1 MTQNKKKII
10 NDPVYGFIR
19 IPYDIIFDII
29 EHPYFQRLRRI
40 KQLGLTNLVYPG
52 AIHTRFHHAIGSMHL
67 MGISLEVLRSKGI
80 EITEDEAKAAL
91 IAILLHDIG
100 HGPYSHAL
108 EHAIVKNTSHESLS
122 SLFMQHLNSVFN
134 NQLQLAIA
142 IFNNT
147 YKRKFFHQLV
157 SSQLDMDRMD
167 YLTRDSFFT
176 GVSEGIISWDR
187 ILYMLN
193 VNNDKLVIDSKG
205 IYSIEK
211 FLISRRLMYW
221 QVYMHKTVISAEFLL
236 IQILKRANFLAHNNI
251 SLPASPQLG
260 AFIYNNYTIEHFKNQ
275 PDLLHEFAE
284 LDDYDIFSAIKSW
297 KSHNDKILSILCNCL
312 INRKLMKVEIQNT
325 KPAEKII
332 ENYKAYASKYL
343 KIDLKD
349 SEYFVHTGEISNN
362 AYDPSLGQILIL
374 YKNQETK
381 DIALASDNLNIKMLS
396 TTVKKHFIYFYN
408 L

>member
-1 MTQNKKKII
+1 MFQNKKKII

-19 IPYDIIFDII
+19 IPSEIVFDII
-29 EHPYFQRLRRI
+29 EHPYFQRLRHI

-52 AIHTRFHHAIGSMHL
+52 AIHTRFHHAIGCIHL
-67 MGISLEVLRSKGI
+67 MGISIEVLRSKGI
-80 EITEDEAKAAL
+80 EITEEEAKAVTL
-91 IAILLHDIG
+91 AILLHDIG

-108 EHAIVKNTSHESLS
+108 ERAIVKNTSHELLS
-122 SLFMQHLNSVFN
+122 SLFMQHLNSIFN
-134 NQLQLAIA
+134 NELQLAIA

-147 YKRKFFHQLV
+147 YERKFLHQLV

-187 ILYMLN
+187 IIYMLN
-193 VNNDKLVIDSKG
+193 VKNDQLVIDSKG

-236 IQILKRANFLAHNNI
+236 LQILKRANFLATQNV
-251 SLPASPQLG
+251 SLAASPQLEK
-260 AFIYNNYTIEHFKNQ
+260 FIYNNYTIEHFKNQ
-275 PDLLHEFAE
+275 PELLSLFAE

-297 KSHNDKILSILCNCL
+297 KNHTDKVLSILCNCL
-312 INRKLMKVEIQNT
+312 INRKLMKVEIQNS
-325 KPAEKII
+325 KPDENTIN
-332 ENYKAYASKYL
+332 NYKNIAVNTL
-343 KIDLKD
+343 KIEKND
-349 SEYFVHTGEISNN
+349 SEYFVHSGEISNN

-396 TTVKKHFIYFYN
+396 SIVTKHFIYYFKA
-408 L
+408 